1 MTRAEAI
8 SVRLDPDL
16 ISKLRRVAE
25 DRDVTLSE
33 LLRSAAMERVQQERL
48 KQAAKKRMT
57 PVQREV
63 AGLID
68 RLRYQR
74 DMLPTT
80 TGYRADC
87 GNINFHVGGGP
98 GHEHCGEPAD
108 MWPEAAWDLELAA
121 RALEQ
126 QWELKESA

>member
-1 MTRAEAI
+1 MSRSEI
-8 SVRLDPDL
+8 LSVRIDPDL
-16 ISKLRRVAE
+16 VRRLRRLAD

-33 LLRSAAMERVQQERL
+33 LLRSAALERVQQEAL
-48 KQAAKKRMT
+48 KETAKKRLT

-74 DMLPTT
+74 DMLPTV
-80 TGYRADC
+80 TGYRIDC
-87 GNINFHVGGGP
+87 GNFGCNEGGGF

-108 MWPEAAWDLELAA
+108 MWSDAAWDLELAA

-126 QWELKESA
+126 QWGMAA